1 MIVIISQQLV
11 VLSSGGAKDNANIIT
26 RHINRRHNTPSYDL
40 CTCVYLYAYNFGK
53 EEEGA
58 LSQSFSNFPRAMDG
72 SFTVFVG
79 GGGYCHWLWLADMV
93 TQLSNLIG
101 IADPGER

>member
-1 MIVIISQQLV
+1 MIYV
-11 VLSSGGAKDNANIIT
+11 
-26 RHINRRHNTPSYDL
+26 R
-40 CTCVYLYAYNFGK
+40 VYLYAYNFGE

-58 LSQSFSNFPRAMDG
+58 LSQSFSNFPRAMDD
-72 SFTVFVG
+72 SFTVVG
-79 GGGYCHWLWLADMV
+79 GGGYCHWLWWADMV